1 MKQGNS
7 SYAQRLT
14 GQMFI
19 TMLEPQPRFARKSA
33 MSRMNVNFVERGMA
47 YPDFNR
53 FFYKSLAKSKFRAN
67 SANSS

>member
-7 SYAQRLT
+7 TYDQRLT
-14 GQMFI
+14 GQVFF
-19 TMLEPQPRFARKSA
+19 TLLEPQPRFARKSA

-53 FFYKSLAKSKFRAN
+53 FFISL
-67 SANSS
+67 